1 MTKASI
7 ARPLALA
14 RAPDAVLITASGA
27 QAVSPGQ
34 QPRLPDPGLACKH
47 RGLALLPRC
56 VAARI
61 TALPVSEGTIP

>member
-1 MTKASI
+1 MTKATI

-14 RAPDAVLITASGA
+14 CALDAVLITASGA

-34 QPRLPDPGLACKH
+34 QPRLPDRGLACKH
-47 RGLALLPRC
+47 RKLALLPRY

-61 TALPVSEGTIP
+61 TALPVSEVAIP